1 MRRIFPSLASSTWLS
16 LLASNGFAWISKPA
30 SSASLV
36 AVVVAIVV
44 VIVMV
49 VVIDFTCCQW
59 TLSLSSPSPSPM
71 SAPSLVVRFVA
82 ANVQHFM
89 KLLVV
94 IIMVIISSISC
105 SCCCSYCCCFS
116 CCCSCSLLTAAT
128 VAPVCHLKFGAGAA
142 AGAALTAFS
151 TKI

>member
-1 MRRIFPSLASSTWLS
+1 MRRIFPSLARSTWLS

-59 TLSLSSPSPSPM
+59 TLSLSSPSPM
-71 SAPSLVVRFVA
+71 SSPSLDVRFVA

-105 SCCCSYCCCFS
+105 SCCCSYFCCFS
-116 CCCSCSLLTAAT
+116 CCCSCSVLAAAT
-128 VAPVCHLKFGAGAA
+128 VAPVCHLKFGAGAG